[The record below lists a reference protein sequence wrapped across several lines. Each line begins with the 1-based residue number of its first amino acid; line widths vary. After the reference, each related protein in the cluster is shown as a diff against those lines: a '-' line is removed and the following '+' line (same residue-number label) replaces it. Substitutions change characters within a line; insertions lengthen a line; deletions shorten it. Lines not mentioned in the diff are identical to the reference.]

1 LKSDPDPIYEVQTCT
16 ACGSFYSP
24 LENSGGCVGCAA
36 RFALAI
42 DAETGDN
49 PLEDSL
55 QGIAQLRRYG
65 HFEIAVSDLGEPIE
79 LGHGAMG
86 TTYRGW
92 DTVLHTPVALKVIN
106 ISVAD
111 HPEARTRF
119 IREARAAAQLR
130 HPNIASVFHYGEQDG
145 DCFYAME
152 LVEGE
157 TLEARVLREGP
168 VVCLPRSRN
177 CSPSGSGARCR

>member
-1 LKSDPDPIYEVQTCT
+1 VKSDPDPIYEVQTCT

-24 LENSGGCVGCAA
+24 LENSGGCLGCAA

-42 DAETGDN
+42 DAETADY
-49 PLEDSL
+49 PFDDSL
-55 QGIAQLRRYG
+55 QDLPQLRKYG

-130 HPNIASVFHYGEQDG
+130 HPNIAANRMATAFMPWNWSK
-145 DCFYAME
+145 AK
-152 LVEGE
+152 
-157 TLEARVLREGP
+157 RLRREF
-168 VVCLPRSRN
+168 CEK
-177 CSPSGSGARCR
+177 ARCLSTSLSRS